1 MSLERENEN
10 SSDFEKQSTSGRLAK
25 VAPVEDETDSIHTK
39 MMEFEPLLEVSGE
52 RNLRS
57 NKLTHGDSPRH
68 CAAQTVW
75 YPEKSNPCLI
85 WDVE

>member
-1 MSLERENEN
+1 MSLEREN
-10 SSDFEKQSTSGRLAK
+10 SSDFEKQSTIGRLPK
-25 VAPVEDETDSIHTK
+25 VASAEGKTDSIHTK
-39 MMEFEPLLEVSGE
+39 MMEFEHLLEVYGE

-57 NKLTHGDSPRH
+57 IKLTHGDSPRH